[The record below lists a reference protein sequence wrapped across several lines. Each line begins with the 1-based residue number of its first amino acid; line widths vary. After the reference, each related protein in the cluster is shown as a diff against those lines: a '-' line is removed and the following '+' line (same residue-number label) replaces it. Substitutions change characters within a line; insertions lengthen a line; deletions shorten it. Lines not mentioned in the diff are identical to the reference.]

1 MMIDQAFERECEEL
15 LSYLYELAARK
26 YGDCNDPDSLIQ
38 DTILAYV
45 KKKNQGETVEHP
57 KGFLAAVMKNKY
69 NEQLRRRYRHQTV
82 SFESFDLYNDATLES
97 LGTDGESDDE
107 ERDEEYARV
116 RREIGRLIK
125 IYREVTVRHYMHGH
139 SVERIADELGISQG
153 TVKSRLSSAR
163 NQIKEGIVKMEKYS
177 SLSYEPKKISIG
189 IWGGDSIRSEP
200 FTLLHSLI
208 EGNILY
214 LAYEKP
220 IAIREIAD
228 TLGMPA
234 AFLEPLVDK
243 LVDGELMGRTEGG
256 LVYTRCYMCSCRER
270 LGDVDRQEKLAEK
283 YAENIWQIFWK
294 HIQPLTERE
303 QFAAMSEKQKATMI
317 LFAIDHCLT
326 QVILRTKPTPP
337 PNWSEYPE
345 RPNGGKWWAIL
356 KVYDEAN
363 EIIDKYNRSGPVR
376 CGGSKNGDGNFDY
389 VMRDLQSVFGGAH
402 WCYADMKYKV
412 SLQNVGS
419 FYASLL
425 GCDTKVEG
433 YMTELIPE
441 FERLHILRRRDDG
454 EIVLDIP
461 ALTFDEARVWN
472 EAMKK
477 IREKLVSLMG
487 EELASVWLSWTHKI
501 PKHVDGREHFLHYG
515 ALASFSTAVMLA
527 ISEKN
532 LIPYD
537 FEVGKTPIIF
547 LEYRKNQ

>member
-38 DTILAYV
+38 DTILTYV
-45 KKKNQGETVEHP
+45 KKRNQGENIEHP
-57 KGFLAAVMKNKY
+57 KGFLSAVMKNKY
-69 NEQLRRRYRHQTV
+69 NEQLRRKYRHQTV
-82 SFESFDLYNDATLES
+82 SFESIDLYSDAELEA
-97 LGTDGESDDE
+97 LGTDGENDDE

-139 SVERIADELGISQG
+139 SVERIASELGISHG

-163 NQIKEGIVKMEKYS
+163 NQIKEGIKNMEKYS
-177 SLSYEPKKISIG
+177 SLSYEPKKVSIG

-220 IAIREIAD
+220 ITIREIAD

-243 LVDGELMGRTEGG
+243 LVEGELMGRTEGG
-256 LVYTRCYMCSCRER
+256 LVYTRCYMCTWSDT
-270 LGDVDRQEKLAEK
+270 LGDVERQEALAEK
-283 YAENIWQIFWK
+283 YAENIWQVFWK
-294 HIQPLTERE
+294 HIHPLTERE
-303 QFAAMSEKQKATMI
+303 EFVTMNEKQKATMI
-317 LFAIDHCLT
+317 LYAIEHCIT
-326 QVILRTKPTPP
+326 QVTLRTKPTPP
-337 PNWSEYPE
+337 PDWSEYPE
-345 RPNGGKWWAIL
+345 RPNGGKWWAL
-356 KVYDEAN
+356 LTVYDEVN
-363 EIIDKYNRSGPVR
+363 EKNNKYNRSGPAQ
-376 CGGSKNGDGNFDY
+376 CGGSNDRDGKFDY
-389 VMRDLQSVFGGAH
+389 VMHDLDSCFGGAH
-402 WCYADMKYKV
+402 CHYGDMKYKV
-412 SLQNVGS
+412 SLQSVVR

-425 GCDTKVEG
+425 GCGTKVEG

-441 FERLHILRRRDDG
+441 FERLHILRRREDG

-461 ALTFDEARVWN
+461 ALTFDESKLWN

-477 IREKLVSLMG
+477 ICEELVSLMG
-487 EELASVWLSWTHKI
+487 EDLASVWRSWTHKI
-501 PKHVDGREHFLHYG
+501 PKHVDGREHFIHDG
-515 ALASFSTAVMLA
+515 ALAVFSIAVMLA
-527 ISEKN
+527 ISEKK

-537 FEVGKTPIIF
+537 FEVGKTPIII
-547 LEYRKNQ
+547 LEYRKNK